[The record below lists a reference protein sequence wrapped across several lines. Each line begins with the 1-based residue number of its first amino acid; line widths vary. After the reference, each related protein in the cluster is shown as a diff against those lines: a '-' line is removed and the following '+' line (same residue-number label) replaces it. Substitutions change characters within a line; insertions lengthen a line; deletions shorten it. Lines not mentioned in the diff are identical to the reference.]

1 MSVVIS
7 KSRFVSGIQCEKKLY
22 YDIFRKE
29 LKPKIS
35 EQQAALFASGHEI
48 GAFAQKV
55 FPNGVDASP
64 ENYYDFSKSILDTKN
79 WVESGVKTIY
89 EAAFSQEG
97 VLAALDILHQKDEE
111 RWAIEVKSSTGVKEY
126 HITDASLQYWVMQKS
141 GFRPDRFFLMHIN
154 NSYVK
159 NGDIIPSEL
168 FTLSDITEQVV
179 SNQNWV
185 TENLELLKN
194 MLTSQIEPVIEIGK
208 HCGNPFSC
216 DYTHHC
222 WKHIPEKSV
231 FSLYSPRG
239 LDWDLYQR
247 GILSMTD
254 IPESVELNHR
264 QQLQVNGLK
273 NGSSYIDKTPIKE
286 FLSQWN
292 YPLYF
297 FDFETIFPS
306 IPVLNGTRP
315 FQQIPFQYS
324 LHVIPEQDRVA
335 LHKEFLAQP
344 SDFNDS
350 TTIDP
355 RKQLIEQL
363 KADIGP
369 SGSIVAYNASFEI
382 GILKELAVAF
392 PEDEEFL
399 NQLIGR
405 FVDLL
410 VPFRNAWY
418 YLPEM
423 GGSASI
429 KSVLPAIAPDF
440 SYSDLEIGNGNDA
453 SNIFHAMIKTQ
464 FTGDEA
470 KTREA
475 LKKYCERDTYGMI
488 VLWKELN
495 KILL

>member
-1 MSVVIS
+1 M
-7 KSRFVSGIQCEKKLY
+7 
-22 YDIFRKE
+22 E
-29 LKPKIS
+29 L
-35 EQQAALFASGHEI
+35 
-48 GAFAQKV
+48 
-55 FPNGVDASP
+55 SP
-64 ENYYDFSKSILDTKN
+64 
-79 WVESGVKTIY
+79 V
-89 EAAFSQEG
+89 
-97 VLAALDILHQKDEE
+97 
-111 RWAIEVKSSTGVKEY
+111 
-126 HITDASLQYWVMQKS
+126 
-141 GFRPDRFFLMHIN
+141 
-154 NSYVK
+154 
-159 NGDIIPSEL
+159 
-168 FTLSDITEQVV
+168 
-179 SNQNWV
+179 
-185 TENLELLKN
+185 
-194 MLTSQIEPVIEIGK
+194 
-208 HCGNPFSC
+208 
-216 DYTHHC
+216 
-222 WKHIPEKSV
+222 
-231 FSLYSPRG
+231 
-239 LDWDLYQR
+239 
-247 GILSMTD
+247 
-254 IPESVELNHR
+254 
-264 QQLQVNGLK
+264 
-273 NGSSYIDKTPIKE
+273 
-286 FLSQWN
+286 
-292 YPLYF
+292 F